1 MKRFWLP
8 MLFFAFS
15 LPAQEGAP
23 EQDPDIVLPP
33 MFLEIEDKTKEDIRV
48 GLPKEDSETEI
59 TLPELT
65 VPMPD
70 PAEAVFETER
80 IDEFL
85 TEIGTQNA
93 LTPSDSPRTPSAA
106 VPIVIDAYAEGGS
119 VGTVGLGFSLF
130 GTTQTS
136 RFRFSADHLSRD
148 GFGFQPW
155 GGAFFDRRERLSGSY
170 AYRNRIYENET
181 EMSFESRGFGTQN
194 LSVETAVRND
204 LFFSLSDRF
213 ALTIETL
220 RFEAAVGFEAAHRY
234 ADDVSVGATD
244 LVLTPRL
251 SLDATLPG
259 TKLKFAAGYGWNGSL
274 FAENNGHTA
283 DFLFEFDS
291 ELPKAVNIAG
301 GIGLFWDNRQTESVY
316 GADLLGFSIPF
327 YLRIY
332 GSAADFF
339 SYRFQGGFENER
351 QSYAQ
356 LSRNFQCLDGV
367 ALPTLSGW
375 FAEAELDF
383 RIGQMALISAGL
395 NFDRKSGTLLIED
408 LQIGENGLIPVSF
421 GVENLLYASM
431 SAEVTPV
438 AGLRLNAGWEGSLL
452 PKNRYYLKPRHRL
465 EGGLEYTIPKKWFTL
480 RTDLLFE
487 HYNVSYIPEWSVAAL
502 FAINEH
508 FRLTLALDDLLA
520 PIYENGRPTVW
531 GGYIAPGFGASIL
544 LEIKY

>member
-33 MFLEIEDKTKEDIRV
+33 MFLEIEDKTKENIRV

-93 LTPSDSPRTPSAA
+93 LTPFDSPRTPSAA
-106 VPIVIDAYAEGGS
+106 VPLVIDAYAEGGS

-170 AYRNRIYENET
+170 AYRDRIYENET

-194 LSVETAVRND
+194 LSVETVVRND

-244 LVLTPRL
+244 LVLTPRV
-251 SLDATLPG
+251 SLDAALPG

-356 LSRNFQCLDGV
+356 LSRNFRYLDGV

-408 LQIGENGLIPVSF
+408 LQIGENGLVPVSF

-431 SAEVTPV
+431 SAEV
-438 AGLRLNAGWEGSLL
+438 GLGRFAPSE
-452 PKNRYYLKPRHRL
+452 KP
-465 EGGLEYTIPKKWFTL
+465 
-480 RTDLLFE
+480 LLFE
-487 HYNVSYIPEWSVAAL
+487 AS
-502 FAINEH
+502 
-508 FRLTLALDDLLA
+508 A
-520 PIYENGRPTVW
+520 PAGRGARIHDSEKVVH
-531 GGYIAPGFGASIL
+531 APNRSAF
-544 LEIKY
+544 

>member
-170 AYRNRIYENET
+170 TYRDRIYENET

-274 FAENNGHTA
+274 FAE
-283 DFLFEFDS
+283 

-316 GADLLGFSIPF
+316 GADLLGFSVPF
-327 YLRIY
+327 YLRLY
-332 GSAADFF
+332 GSAAGFF

-351 QSYAQ
+351 QSYAD
-356 LSRNFQCLDGV
+356 LSRDFRYLDAA
-367 ALPTLSGW
+367 ALPALSGW
-375 FAEAELDF
+375 FAEAGLDF
-383 RIGQMALISAGL
+383 RIGQTAVISAGL
-395 NFDRKSGTLLIED
+395 NFDRKSGILLIED
-408 LQIGENGLIPVSF
+408 LQTNEGALIPVSF
-421 GVENLLYASM
+421 GIENLLYASA
-431 SAEVTPV
+431 SAEMTPV

-452 PKNRYYLKPRHRL
+452 PQNRYYLKPRHRL
-465 EGGLEYTIPKKWFTL
+465 EGEIEYTIPKKWFTF

-487 HYNVSYIPEWSVAAL
+487 HYDISYIPEWSVAAL

-508 FRLTLALDDLLA
+508 FRLTLTLDDLLA